1 MAVAA
6 AANGNRSRGT
16 TRRRVLGACSGLLA
30 GAPAAGVLA
39 GAAGC
44 AGPGGIGERPAVVKG
59 PAVAR
64 VLLMSN
70 PVFTAV
76 QTDLVAAQA
85 EVDPGLQLEMSVFPG
100 QIAQFREKLVAIYA
114 GGDVPDAQWV
124 HPSVVSLFGSKNLL
138 RPLEEFARQDRETPL
153 GDFYPGVLTYFR
165 WRETAYALPWYS
177 PGWVLVFNRDLFD
190 RRASRRRTGRS
201 GRGGG
206 PGTGSSPPSGP

>member
-1 MAVAA
+1 MVVAA
-6 AANGNRSRGT
+6 GAGEDRRSGA
-16 TRRRVLGACSGLLA
+16 TRRRGLGASGGLLA

-44 AGPGGIGERPAVVKG
+44 AIPGGSGERPAAVKG

-100 QIAQFREKLVAIYA
+100 QIAQFR
-114 GGDVPDAQWV
+114 
-124 HPSVVSLFGSKNLL
+124 
-138 RPLEEFARQDRETPL
+138 
-153 GDFYPGVLTYFR
+153 
-165 WRETAYALPWYS
+165 
-177 PGWVLVFNRDLFD
+177 
-190 RRASRRRTGRS
+190 
-201 GRGGG
+201 
-206 PGTGSSPPSGP
+206 